1 MGLPILLSLPWG
13 LVLMSLFLL
22 LRLLL
27 TVHKGMIDHIL
38 PRLVTCV
45 AIHRTVFA
53 SCLHTL
59 HFHGGRFEVAIVA
72 TMVRR
77 KLKSLE

>member
-27 TVHKGMIDHIL
+27 TVHKGMIDHAL

-53 SCLHTL
+53 KLFAYTA
-59 HFHGGRFEVAIVA
+59 FP
-72 TMVRR
+72 RR
-77 KLKSLE
+77 SIRSRHRSNDGA